1 MRRLVVGIAAK
12 RGAHAVWER
21 VRVGV
26 VHLAQRVGF
35 GLRNELAIFARP
47 EEADVQLAIQKTV
60 DGVKRGARF
69 VARDVEP
76 AIIQLN
82 DDPVVA
88 VSGEI
93 GKAPANF
100 RRALWFADDDAV
112 LRRGTIRNDRK
123 IGSGRAF
130 EKIRQLR
137 RRERHRRRRVRRDVD
152 APPRLAMVEKRDALP
167 AKRERQKAQGEGGCR
182 DVDVHV
188 CSLT

>member
-1 MRRLVVGIAAK
+1 MGTGS
-12 RGAHAVWER
+12 RGC
-21 VRVGV
+21 G

-137 RRERHRRRRVRRDVD
+137 RRERHGAGASGAMWTLHPVLPWSKNGTLFPQSVKDKRHRARVD
-152 APPRLAMVEKRDALP
+152 AGMWTFMSAP
-167 AKRERQKAQGEGGCR
+167 
-182 DVDVHV
+182 
-188 CSLT
+188 